1 VSKNQNQAEASL
13 IDIKPIITAHD
24 RLLPTGE
31 ETVLTR
37 ILVVDNNNETTDL
50 LKSIQESNSLEVISA
65 TSGTEGVE
73 MTRSLKPDVVIID
86 LLISGVDGS
95 QICGEIR
102 KFSQVPIL
110 ILTAVNKPALVA
122 RALDEGAD
130 DILLKPMPSGVL
142 LAQVRK
148 LIRRS
153 RANLLPSIH
162 EVDILI

>member
-1 VSKNQNQAEASL
+1 VSKNQNQAEAGL
-13 IDIKPIITAHD
+13 IDIQPIIIAHD

-50 LKSIQESNSLEVISA
+50 LKSIQESNSLEVFSAIS
-65 TSGTEGVE
+65 GVEGVE

-86 LLISGVDGS
+86 LLISGIDSS
-95 QICGEIR
+95 QLCGEIR

-130 DILLKPMPSGVL
+130 DILLKPMPSGML
-142 LAQVRK
+142 LAHLRK
-148 LIRRS
+148 LLRRS
-153 RANLLPSIH
+153 RANLLPSLN
-162 EVDILI
+162 EVDLLI